1 TRPSCAADGWS
12 GASPA
17 ARNGHTLGR
26 ACGIALLRG
35 DAPVEGAFT
44 VDCAGV
50 SFEADVSPVPFYD
63 PASARLRG

>member
-1 TRPSCAADGWS
+1 M
-12 GASPA
+12 
-17 ARNGHTLGR
+17 LGR